1 MTSIAYLS
9 LGSNLGDRLENLKQA
24 INLLAEHH
32 NLEVVKKSPVYETKP
47 VGFTDQPDF
56 LNMAIEVQTTLSP
69 HELLA
74 LCNAVED
81 KLGRTRTIKWGPR
94 KIDIDILL
102 FGGVYIDDEKL
113 KIPHPHMMER
123 AFVLVPLAEIA
134 PDIMLPGGMISSE
147 ATDKIDKNGIELFG
161 AIDGPV

>member
-1 MTSIAYLS
+1 MADIAYLS
-9 LGSNLGDRLENLKQA
+9 LGSNLGDRIANLKQA
-24 INLLAEHH
+24 INLLAEYQGVE
-32 NLEVVKKSPVYETKP
+32 LIKISSVYETKP
-47 VGFTDQPDF
+47 VGYTDQPDF
-56 LNMAIEVQTTLSP
+56 LNTAIEVQTTLSP

-113 KIPHPHMMER
+113 KIPHPYMMER
-123 AFVLVPLAEIA
+123 AFVLAPLAEIA
-134 PDIMLPGGMISSE
+134 PEILLPNGMTASE
-147 ATDKIDKNGIELFG
+147 SADKINKNGIELFG